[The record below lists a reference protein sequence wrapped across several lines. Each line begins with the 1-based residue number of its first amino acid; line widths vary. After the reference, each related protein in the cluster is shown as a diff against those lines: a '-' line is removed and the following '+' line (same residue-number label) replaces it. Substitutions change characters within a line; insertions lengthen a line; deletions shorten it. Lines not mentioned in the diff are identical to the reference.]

1 MDILKTT
8 CLPLSQYMMMVAA
21 LLHPSDKYDSVY
33 AGKGLISLKCDPLM
47 ADVLR
52 ESHSEIL
59 PGFYIDKRNWN
70 SIDLG
75 GDLPE
80 DMIKQM
86 IDDSYQLIF
95 GKLTKKM
102 QKEISN
108 T

>member
-1 MDILKTT
+1 MQSKAGCTKDYKEEWEWHRYLVGGK
-8 CLPLSQYMMMVAA
+8 MFAA
-21 LLHPSDKYDSVY
+21 LLRPSDKYD
-33 AGKGLISLKCDPLM
+33 PLM
-47 ADVLR
+47 TDVLR
-52 ESHSEIL
+52 ENHSEIL

-86 IDDSYQLIF
+86 IDESYRLVF
-95 GKLTKKM
+95 GKLTKKL